1 LTVRQDCPING
12 FNSTRKEVT
21 MSLNE
26 RIALTR
32 FAKSAG

>member
-1 LTVRQDCPING
+1 MLTLPLSDAIFQAKGGEIMT
-12 FNSTRKEVT
+12 FS
-21 MSLNE
+21 E